1 MVLLKVKNSSKEGN
15 IVLDGF
21 GGSGSA
27 LIAAEQINRI
37 CYTMELDAKYIDV
50 IVKRYIQF
58 KNNSKDVY
66 LLRENEK
73 ISYSE
78 VFK

>member
-1 MVLLKVKNSSKEGN
+1 
-15 IVLDGF
+15 
-21 GGSGSA
+21 
-27 LIAAEQINRI
+27 
-37 CYTMELDAKYIDV
+37 MELDAKYIDV